1 MYKYWLSTN
10 PPMSEVGAESDKF
23 LKQLDKNKMGGVTL
37 KSTEHYNALIDKID
51 TLHDAVISMGHQ
63 LLGATSKWMTTKQV
77 QDHLSKSENWV
88 LQHKHHIGCTKSA
101 GTLLFKRTYVEEFL
115 EADYF
120 RIGDEANKQPPA
132 KKSARRKS

>member
-1 MYKYWLSTN
+1 M
-10 PPMSEVGAESDKF
+10 E
-23 LKQLDKNKMGGVTL
+23 GVTL
-37 KSTEHYNALIDKID
+37 IQTEQYNALINKIEA
-51 TLHDAVISMGHQ
+51 LHDAVISMGDQ

-101 GTLLFKRTYVEEFL
+101 GTLLFKRTDVEEFL

-120 RIGDEANKQPPA
+120 RIGDEANKQPPV
-132 KKSARRKS
+132 KRSARRKF